1 MKTFM
6 KKTILLAMLLLTVSV
21 LHAKLA
27 LRHPTGDHMVLQQ
40 NAEAAVWGYASPGS
54 TITVTPS
61 WDGKAYLAKAD
72 ARGHWTAY
80 LKTPQA
86 GYDVYSISV
95 KGDGDKI
102 VISDVLVGE
111 VWLASGQSNMEIPI
125 KGFDN
130 CPIEGYGEIVTQA
143 PARNRIRMFYAH
155 ADQTDEP
162 LEEVRNTEGWWGA
175 DPNTIPDMSAVGY
188 FFARKLNEVLDIPVG
203 IVAFPRGG
211 ARVESWLPRETVAS
225 YGTED
230 LSPEGIAKLVGYT
243 RPFQMYN
250 AMEVPLQGYTARGFI
265 WYQGCSNVGKEDEFV
280 PRMTDL
286 VNQWRKDWGD
296 TDASMPFYMV
306 EIAPYLYSRDNGD
319 SGARL
324 RKAQHDAAKAI
335 PNSAIV
341 CTNDLVASFE
351 ADNIHPCRKEPIG
364 NRLAY
369 IALNRDYGFKQVAYE
384 SPEAVELFK
393 RQPPTGD
400 SAGRMG
406 PWGRIPANEINVR
419 IANCPHGIDRVNEI
433 EGLEVCGADGV
444 WYPVSRI
451 PFNFGA
457 ISIAVDEVQEPKAVR
472 YGWADFRP
480 GNIHSVEGLPL
491 VPFCLTLE

>member
-1 MKTFM
+1 M
-6 KKTILLAMLLLTVSV
+6 KKILLVSLMLLAGLGAQ
-21 LHAKLA
+21 AKLA

-40 NAEAAVWGYASPGS
+40 NAEAAVWGYAGPGT

-61 WDGKAYLAKAD
+61 WSGKAYNVKTD
-72 ARGHWTAY
+72 SKGHWTAH
-80 LKTPQA
+80 LQTPAA
-86 GYDVYSISV
+86 GYDVYTIEVS
-95 KGDGDKI
+95 GDGSSI
-102 VISDVLVGE
+102 TINDVLVGE
-111 VWLASGQSNMEIPI
+111 VWLASGQSNMEIPLR
-125 KGFDN
+125 GFTN
-130 CPIEGYGEIVTQA
+130 CPIEHYNEVITQA

-162 LEEVRNTEGWWGA
+162 LEEVRNTEGWQGA
-175 DPNTIPDMSAVGY
+175 DPNTIPEMSAVGY

-211 ARVESWLPRETVAS
+211 ARVESWLPREILEG

-230 LSPEGIAKLVGYT
+230 LSPEAIQKMNMYT
-243 RPFQMYN
+243 RPFQMYY

-265 WYQGCSNVGKEDEFV
+265 WYQGCSNVGKEDQFV
-280 PRMTDL
+280 ARMSDL
-286 VNQWRKDWGD
+286 VNLWRKDWGD

-306 EIAPYLYSRDNGD
+306 EIAPYLYSRNNGD
-319 SGARL
+319 SGAKL

-335 PNSAIV
+335 PNAGIV
-341 CTNDLVASFE
+341 CTNDLVAPFE

-369 IALNRDYGFKQVAYE
+369 MALNRDYGYKRVACD

-393 RQPPTGD
+393 RPPL
-400 SAGRMG
+400 SEEMARRMG

-419 IANCPHGIDRVNEI
+419 IANCPNGIDRVNEI

-444 WYPVSRI
+444 WHPVTRI
-451 PFNFGA
+451 RYNGDA
-457 ISIAVDEVQEPKAVR
+457 MSITLEEVQEPKAVR
-472 YGWADFRP
+472 YGWADFKP

-491 VPFCLTLE
+491 VPFFLTLE

>member
-1 MKTFM
+1 
-6 KKTILLAMLLLTVSV
+6 
-21 LHAKLA
+21 
-27 LRHPTGDHMVLQQ
+27 MVLQQ

-230 LSPEGIAKLVGYT
+230 LSWSDTPALSRCTMPWKYLSRAIRPVVSSGI
-243 RPFQMYN
+243 
-250 AMEVPLQGYTARGFI
+250 
-265 WYQGCSNVGKEDEFV
+265 
-280 PRMTDL
+280 
-286 VNQWRKDWGD
+286 KD
-296 TDASMPFYMV
+296 
-306 EIAPYLYSRDNGD
+306 
-319 SGARL
+319 
-324 RKAQHDAAKAI
+324 
-335 PNSAIV
+335 
-341 CTNDLVASFE
+341 
-351 ADNIHPCRKEPIG
+351 
-364 NRLAY
+364 
-369 IALNRDYGFKQVAYE
+369 AL
-384 SPEAVELFK
+384 
-393 RQPPTGD
+393 T
-400 SAGRMG
+400 
-406 PWGRIPANEINVR
+406 WGRKTSS
-419 IANCPHGIDRVNEI
+419 CPV
-433 EGLEVCGADGV
+433 
-444 WYPVSRI
+444 
-451 PFNFGA
+451 
-457 ISIAVDEVQEPKAVR
+457 
-472 YGWADFRP
+472 
-480 GNIHSVEGLPL
+480 
-491 VPFCLTLE
+491 

>member
-1 MKTFM
+1 MRKI
-6 KKTILLAMLLLTVSV
+6 ILLAALLLVAPA
-21 LHAKLA
+21 LHAELA

-40 NAEAAVWGYASPGS
+40 NTEAAVWGYASPGS
-54 TITVTPS
+54 TVTVTPS
-61 WDGKAYLAKAD
+61 WDGQPYLAKTD
-72 ARGHWTAY
+72 EKGHWTAKV
-80 LKTPQA
+80 KTPAA
-86 GYDVYSISV
+86 GYTAYEIRVSGNGSV
-95 KGDGDKI
+95 ITIK
-102 VISDVLVGE
+102 DVLVGE
-111 VWLASGQSNMEIPI
+111 VWLASGQSNMEIPLR
-125 KGFDN
+125 GFTN
-130 CPIEGYGEIVTQA
+130 CPIENYNEVITRA

-162 LEEVRNTEGWWGA
+162 LEEVRITEGWQCA
-175 DPNTIPDMSAVGY
+175 DPNSIPEMSAVGY
-188 FFARKLNEVLDIPVG
+188 FFAYKLNEVLDIPVG

-211 ARVESWLPRETVAS
+211 ARVESWLPREILES

-230 LSPEGIAKLVGYT
+230 LSPEAVARMNGYT
-243 RPFQMYN
+243 RPFQMYY

-265 WYQGCSNVGKEDEFV
+265 WYQGCSNVGHEDEFV
-280 PRMTDL
+280 PRMNDL
-286 VNQWRKDWGD
+286 VNLWRKDWGD

-335 PNSAIV
+335 PNSGIV
-341 CTNDLVASFE
+341 CTNDLVAPFE

-369 IALNRDYGFKQVAYE
+369 IALNRDYGFKRVACD
-384 SPEAVELFK
+384 SPEAVGLYK
-393 RQPPTGD
+393 RPQPTGE
-400 SAGRMG
+400 AARRMG
-406 PWGRIPANEINVR
+406 PWGRVHANEINVR
-419 IANCPHGIDRVNEI
+419 LTNCPNGIDRVNEI

-444 WYPVSRI
+444 WYPVTKIR
-451 PFNFGA
+451 FNGDTM
-457 ISIAVDEVQEPKAVR
+457 SIAIDEVQEPKSVR

-491 VPFCLTLE
+491 VPFCLELE

>member
-130 CPIEGYGEIVTQA
+130 CPIEGYGEIITQA

-162 LEEVRNTEGWWGA
+162 LEEVRYTEGWWGA

-188 FFARKLNEVLDIPVG
+188 FFARKLNEVLDIP
-203 IVAFPRGG
+203 
-211 ARVESWLPRETVAS
+211 ETVAS

-250 AMEVPLQGYTARGFI
+250 AMEAPLQGYTARGFI

-324 RKAQHDAAKAI
+324 RKAQHDAARR
-335 PNSAIV
+335 PFPMRRLSA
-341 CTNDLVASFE
+341 
-351 ADNIHPCRKEPIG
+351 
-364 NRLAY
+364 
-369 IALNRDYGFKQVAYE
+369 
-384 SPEAVELFK
+384 
-393 RQPPTGD
+393 PTTW
-400 SAGRMG
+400 SLLTR
-406 PWGRIPANEINVR
+406 RTTSIPAARNR
-419 IANCPHGIDRVNEI
+419 SATGWP
-433 EGLEVCGADGV
+433 
-444 WYPVSRI
+444 
-451 PFNFGA
+451 
-457 ISIAVDEVQEPKAVR
+457 ISP
-472 YGWADFRP
+472 
-480 GNIHSVEGLPL
+480 
-491 VPFCLTLE
+491 

>member
-1 MKTFM
+1 MRKI
-6 KKTILLAMLLLTVSV
+6 ILLAALLLIAPA
-21 LHAKLA
+21 LHAELA

-40 NAEAAVWGYASPGS
+40 NTEAAVWGYASPGS
-54 TITVTPS
+54 TVTVTPS
-61 WDGKAYLAKAD
+61 WDGQPYLAKTD
-72 ARGHWTAY
+72 EKGHWTAKV
-80 LKTPQA
+80 KTPAA
-86 GYDVYSISV
+86 GYTAYEIRVSGNGSV
-95 KGDGDKI
+95 ITIK
-102 VISDVLVGE
+102 DVLVGE
-111 VWLASGQSNMEIPI
+111 VWLASGQSNMEIPLR
-125 KGFDN
+125 GFTN
-130 CPIEGYGEIVTQA
+130 CPIENYNEVITRA

-162 LEEVRNTEGWWGA
+162 LEEVRITEGWQCA
-175 DPNTIPDMSAVGY
+175 DPNSIPEMSAVGY
-188 FFARKLNEVLDIPVG
+188 FFAYKLNEVLDIPVG

-211 ARVESWLPRETVAS
+211 ARVESWLPREILES

-230 LSPEGIAKLVGYT
+230 LSPEAVARMNGYT
-243 RPFQMYN
+243 RPFQMYY

-265 WYQGCSNVGKEDEFV
+265 WYQGCSNVGHEDEFV
-280 PRMTDL
+280 PRMNDL
-286 VNQWRKDWGD
+286 VNLWRKDWGD

-335 PNSAIV
+335 PNSGIV
-341 CTNDLVASFE
+341 CTNDLVAPFE

-369 IALNRDYGFKQVAYE
+369 MALNREYGYKRVAYE
-384 SPEAVELFK
+384 SPEAVTLFK
-393 RQPPTGD
+393 REPPKEGD
-400 SAGRMG
+400 NNPMARF
-406 PWGRIPANEINVR
+406 WRIPANEINVR
-419 IANCPHGIDRVNEI
+419 IANCPNGIDRVNEI

-444 WYPVSRI
+444 WYPVTKIR
-451 PFNFGA
+451 FNGDTM
-457 ISIAVDEVQEPKAVR
+457 SIAIDEVQEPKSVR

-491 VPFCLTLE
+491 VPFYLELE